1 MIADRRHAPW
11 LTETLGGGVGSVV
24 MLAVVLTIGLLG
36 FAPLGEAAAPL
47 GLAAAFVAVSVGGL
61 FFALTSRSAMPAAGP
76 SSATALIFAGA
87 IAPLVRDPAVLAG
100 DSASL
105 PLLLA
110 AAGAMVVLMG
120 VLQIAFA
127 SLGLGRIAQFV
138 PQPVLAGFMNGVAVL
153 ILLSQLPTLLGL
165 QAGDALLS
173 SFHLGTLAVG
183 LATAAVTWLIALRW
197 PRAPSQLIGLAFGL
211 ALYAALQQR
220 WPALELGST
229 IGPLPAAVPRPDLPL
244 RLADA
249 ATAAFVL
256 RHGVALAT
264 SALVLALIGSLE
276 SVLSGLA
283 IDQQLEER
291 HDSGRDLM
299 LLGLANIAVGL
310 FSGLPV
316 VVLRARALATLRAG
330 GQGRRAALLGALA
343 FAAMYALLG
352 PLLALLPKVVL
363 AGIMLTVAAALV
375 DRWTRQLIGQWRSGE
390 RSADVWESLAI
401 VALVCAVTVWRGFA
415 VGVAAG
421 VLVTLVVFVR
431 SMNRSLVRWHD
442 TAAAEPSRR
451 VYPPPQEAFLRDAR
465 LRIAVLELE
474 GALFFGSAERLAR
487 ELDAIGGET
496 RFVIL
501 DLRGVST
508 IDASAAML
516 LQQQSVN
523 LGRRGLALLLAGVTA
538 EHPHGRRLRAF
549 GCFRDTPRNDWFA
562 DVDRAT
568 EAAEQ
573 QLLAGAGLA
582 LGDSAV
588 APQQSSLFAG
598 LDAAQSAAVLAH
610 MTRRRLAAGEVL
622 FREGDASDGLYVL
635 IRGSITVV
643 AGSGP
648 EHRRQRFVSFS
659 AGLMLGET
667 AMLDGGGRS
676 AGATADA
683 DAELLQLTQQGLDAI
698 GREQPALAAQLYR
711 NIALH
716 LSARL
721 RRATS
726 LRRSP
731 KT

>member
-1 MIADRRHAPW
+1 MITERRHAPW
-11 LTETLGGGVGSVV
+11 LTEIAGGVVASVV
-24 MLAVVLTIGLLG
+24 ILAVVLTIGLLG
-36 FAPLGEAAAPL
+36 FAPLGEQAAPL
-47 GLAAAFVAVSVGGL
+47 GLAAAFVAVTVGGL
-61 FFALTSRSAMPAAGP
+61 LFALASRSAMPAAGP

-87 IAPLVRDPAVLAG
+87 MAPLTRDPALLAG
-100 DSASL
+100 GSASL
-105 PLLLA
+105 PWLLA
-110 AAGAMVVLMG
+110 AAGTMVVTMG
-120 VLQIAFA
+120 LLQLVLAR
-127 SLGLGRIAQFV
+127 LGLGRIAQFV

-165 QAGDALLS
+165 HAGDSLSAL
-173 SFHLGTLAVG
+173 HLGTLAVG
-183 LATAAVTWLIALRW
+183 LATGACTWLIALRW
-197 PRAPSQLIGLAFGL
+197 PRAPSQLLGLAFGL
-211 ALYAALQQR
+211 ALYAALHLR

-229 IGPLPAAVPRPDLPL
+229 IGPLLAAMPLPDLPL
-244 RLADA
+244 HLADA
-249 ATAAFVL
+249 ATAAFVV
-256 RHGVALAT
+256 RHSAALFT

-283 IDQQLEER
+283 ISQQLEER

-299 LLGLANIAVGL
+299 LLGLSNIVVGL
-310 FSGLPV
+310 FAGLPV

-330 GQGRRAALLGALA
+330 GQGRRSALVGALA
-343 FAAMYALLG
+343 FGAMYALLG
-352 PLLALLPKVVL
+352 PLLALLPQVVL

-421 VLVTLVVFVR
+421 VVVALMLFVR
-431 SMNRSLVRWHD
+431 SMNRSLVRSRY

-465 LRIAVLELE
+465 ARIVVLELE

-487 ELDAIGGET
+487 ELDAIGGDR
-496 RFVIL
+496 RFVVL

-508 IDASAAML
+508 IDASGAML
-516 LQQQSVN
+516 LQQQSTA
-523 LGRRGLALLLAGVTA
+523 LGRHGLTLMLAGVTP

-549 GCFRDTPRNDWFA
+549 GCFRDAPRDDWFA
-562 DVDRAT
+562 DVDRAV

-573 QLLAGAGLA
+573 HLLADAGLA
-582 LGDSAV
+582 LGDSAI
-588 APQQSSLFAG
+588 APQHSSLFAG
-598 LDAAQSAAVLAH
+598 LDAAQCAAVLAH
-610 MTRRRLAAGEVL
+610 MTPRRLAAGEVL
-622 FREGDASDGLYVL
+622 FREGDAADGLYVL
-635 IRGSITVV
+635 TRGSITVV

-667 AMLDGGGRS
+667 SMLDGGGRS

-726 LRRSP
+726 LRRSA
-731 KT
+731 TE